1 MNISNVLQYTSKRHY
16 YDGPRNLI
24 KDEVSNN
31 KVDDPISYK
40 HFRFNSLKSTDFSG
54 FSCIFK
60 CIKFVVFSS
69 RVFC

>member
-16 YDGPRNLI
+16 YHGPRNLI

-40 HFRFNSLKSTDFSG
+40 HFCFNSLKPTDFSNVINLTILQRKL
-54 FSCIFK
+54 SPK
-60 CIKFVVFSS
+60 
-69 RVFC
+69 